1 MISRIT
7 FHASVYKSSPRES
20 VFNPMLPH
28 VTIIGRG
35 HGATRAMAQTLLAS
49 GVYMGT
55 PINRS
60 SDLLPPEPMYDACRV
75 LARHVRWLGG
85 LEWDFSALHTM
96 PIPDEFSELI
106 HSYLRSVLAAPALR
120 KGWKIPE
127 TTLAFPW
134 IVRMFPDIR
143 YIFWVRNPCDS
154 ILGRH
159 KTDNLTDFGIDYP
172 PTENE
177 RERRAISWLYQDKLV
192 QATPKP
198 KHWLEVRMEDFVLD
212 QERTVTRLEDF
223 LGFPLARIAV
233 QPDAVGRWRTD
244 NGEHTF
250 GFLEP
255 ALSRYGYE
263 IPGQIEENAVT

>member
-1 MISRIT
+1 M
-7 FHASVYKSSPRES
+7 
-20 VFNPMLPH
+20 PH

-35 HGATRAMAQTLLAS
+35 HGATRAMSQTLLAS
-49 GVYMGT
+49 GVFMGT

-60 SDLLPPEPMYDACRV
+60 SDLIPPGQMYDACRV
-75 LARHVRWLGG
+75 LARHVKWLGG

-96 PIPDEFSELI
+96 PIPDEFTELI
-106 HSYLRSVLAAPALR
+106 HGYLHSVLAASAPR

-154 ILGRH
+154 ILARH
-159 KTDNLTDFGIDYP
+159 KTDDLADFGIEYP
-172 PTENE
+172 ATDNE

-198 KHWLEVRMEDFVLD
+198 AHWLEVRMEDFVLD
-212 QERTVTRLEDF
+212 QAGTLARLEAF
-223 LGFPLARIAV
+223 LGYPLARIPVRA
-233 QPDAVGRWRTD
+233 DAVGRWRD
-244 NGEHTF
+244 DEGQHYF
-250 GFLEP
+250 DFLAE
-255 ALSRYGYE
+255 AMGRHGYE
-263 IPGQIEENAVT
+263 IPA

>member
-1 MISRIT
+1 M
-7 FHASVYKSSPRES
+7 
-20 VFNPMLPH
+20 PH

-49 GVYMGT
+49 GVYLGT

-60 SDLLPPEPMYDACRV
+60 SDLIPPGQMYDACRV
-75 LARHVRWLGG
+75 LARHVHWLGG

-96 PIPDEFSELI
+96 PIPDEFTELI
-106 HSYLRSVLAAPALR
+106 HGYLRSVLDAPAPR

-134 IVRMFPDIR
+134 IVRMFPDIH

-159 KTDNLTDFGIDYP
+159 RTDDLTEFGIEYP
-172 PTENE
+172 ATENE

-198 KHWLEVRMEDFVLD
+198 AHWLEVRMEDFVLD
-212 QERTVTRLEDF
+212 QESTLSHLEEF
-223 LGFPLARIAV
+223 LGYPLARIPV
-233 QPDAVGRWRTD
+233 RPEAVGRWRQD
-244 NGEHTF
+244 EGEHYF
-250 GFLEP
+250 DFLE
-255 ALSRYGYE
+255 ASMHRHGYE
-263 IPGQIEENAVT
+263 IPG